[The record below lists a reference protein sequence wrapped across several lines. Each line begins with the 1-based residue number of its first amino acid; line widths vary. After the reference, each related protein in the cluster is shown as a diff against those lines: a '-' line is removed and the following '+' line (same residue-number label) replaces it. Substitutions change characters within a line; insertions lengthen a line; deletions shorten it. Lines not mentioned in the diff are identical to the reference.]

1 MGRNHVTN
9 CVLKYKLNQI
19 YNADEFGLY
28 RFQSI
33 FFFHFKNKKCIGG
46 KHSKVR
52 LTVLAAAN
60 AINEKLPM
68 FVIGKAKSV

>member
-1 MGRNHVTN
+1 MLTN
-9 CVLKYKLNQI
+9 LVYTGSNQ
-19 YNADEFGLY
+19 
-28 RFQSI
+28 
-33 FFFHFKNKKCIGG
+33 FFFHSKNKKCVGG

-68 FVIGKAKSV
+68 FVIGKAKSS